1 MSKRNRSRRGLRQ
14 TATRF
19 ATALVIPSVALI
31 ACGGSD
37 GSPLEEKGSVREALT
52 ADAGTITISGTVADA
67 QNPQAGIVITL
78 SGSAQ
83 GQIVTSFSGTYSF
96 TVAPGGS
103 YSLTA
108 SGDANFF
115 QPPFQSCLTITP
127 SVVNLND
134 LTAST
139 VINFVGAGNDVITN
153 CAPAASSG
161 ATAGSL
167 TLAGTVTSAGEP
179 VPGVRVTLNGSAQGY
194 RTTDETGAYSFAVND
209 GSYSLSASGA
219 CSSITPGVVNLNNV
233 KKNATQNFVGTS
245 CPPAPLLFCPTFD
258 TLFGVPEPTSCN
270 TVSTT
275 ACANNR
281 LGTWAGDI
289 EIDYLTTVTTD
300 CQFGLWEVPPIVNDF
315 INDVNGIGFAEEE
328 DALGLFALQLFG
340 CALQGNLDG
349 PLQLAVSLVPP
360 DLINAGLTFT
370 TADLAALSGDYISSI
385 NQALA
390 ANGSPPLTK
399 SQTAA
404 ISAQLSF
411 AASKYPGVISSSK
424 LSYSTCP

>member
-19 ATALVIPSVALI
+19 ATALVIPSIALI

-52 ADAGTITISGTVADA
+52 ADAGTITITGTVADA

-127 SVVNLND
+127 SIVNLNN

-179 VPGVRVTLNGSAQGY
+179 VPGVRV
-194 RTTDETGAYSFAVND
+194 
-209 GSYSLSASGA
+209 
-219 CSSITPGVVNLNNV
+219 
-233 KKNATQNFVGTS
+233 
-245 CPPAPLLFCPTFD
+245 
-258 TLFGVPEPTSCN
+258 
-270 TVSTT
+270 
-275 ACANNR
+275 
-281 LGTWAGDI
+281 
-289 EIDYLTTVTTD
+289 
-300 CQFGLWEVPPIVNDF
+300 
-315 INDVNGIGFAEEE
+315 
-328 DALGLFALQLFG
+328 
-340 CALQGNLDG
+340 
-349 PLQLAVSLVPP
+349 
-360 DLINAGLTFT
+360 
-370 TADLAALSGDYISSI
+370 
-385 NQALA
+385 
-390 ANGSPPLTK
+390 
-399 SQTAA
+399 
-404 ISAQLSF
+404 
-411 AASKYPGVISSSK
+411 
-424 LSYSTCP
+424 